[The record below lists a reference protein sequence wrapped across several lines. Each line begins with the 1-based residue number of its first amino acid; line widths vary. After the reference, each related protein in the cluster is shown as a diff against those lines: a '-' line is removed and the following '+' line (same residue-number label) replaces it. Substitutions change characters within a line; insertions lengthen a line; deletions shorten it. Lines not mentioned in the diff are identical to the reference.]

1 METAL
6 HLALSLAIGLLIGT
20 ERGWQE
26 RESPEGRRIAGIR
39 TFGLIGLLG
48 GFWALIGQALG
59 ILLLGIA
66 FVAVAAVLIVAY
78 IMDVQA
84 DRDVGITTLVA
95 ALLTFAMGA
104 AAVLDYAMLAA
115 ASAVVTTA
123 ILALKGV
130 LHRWLKLIQAVEL
143 HAALKLL
150 LISVVL
156 LPVLPNQG
164 YGPWGALNPFEIWWM
179 VVLIAGISFCGYVA
193 VRLLGV
199 NKGLVVTGFFGGL
212 VSSTATTINLSRL
225 PHRAKDYGLVV
236 AAIVVA
242 AATMFP
248 RMLIE
253 IAVVNVALVPRA
265 IVPIG
270 LMAVAAVTAALLLW
284 RHTDATVGKDEWQLR
299 NPVELKVAIQFGL
312 LLAAIMI
319 LVAGARAWFGEPGL
333 YVLAGVSGLA
343 DVDAITLS
351 LARLDAGEVSET
363 GIINAITI
371 AAMVNSAAKAVL
383 ASVIGGKVLAR
394 RLVPVAAVVILA
406 GAGGLFLVNRV
417 IV

>member
-6 HLALSLAIGLLIGT
+6 HLALALAIGLLIGT

-26 RESPEGRRIAGIR
+26 RESPEGRRVAGIR

-48 GFWALIGQALG
+48 GFSALIGQALG
-59 ILLLGIA
+59 VLLLGIA
-66 FVAVAAVLIVAY
+66 FVVVAAVLIVAY
-78 IMDVQA
+78 VMDVQA
-84 DRDVGITTLVA
+84 DKDVGITTLIA
-95 ALLTFAMGA
+95 ALLTFALGA

-130 LHRWLKLIQAVEL
+130 LHRWLRLITAVEL

-164 YGPWGALNPFEIWWM
+164 YGPWRVLNPFEIWWM

-199 NKGLVVTGFFGGL
+199 SRGLVATGFFGGL

-225 PHRAKDYGLVV
+225 PPRAGGYGLVV

-242 AATMFP
+242 SAAMFP

-253 IAVVNVALVPRA
+253 IAVVNPALLARA
-265 IVPIG
+265 AVPIG
-270 LMAVAAVTAALLLW
+270 LMAAAAVSAAFLLW
-284 RHTDATVGKDEWQLR
+284 RRNGASVDPDEWQLR
-299 NPVELKVAIQFGL
+299 NPVELRVAVQFGIL
-312 LLAAIMI
+312 LGAVMI
-319 LVAGARAWFGEPGL
+319 LTAGARAWFGEAGL
-333 YVLAGVSGLA
+333 YVVAGVSGLA

-351 LARLDAGEVSET
+351 LARLGPEEMNERVVV
-363 GIINAITI
+363 NAITI
-371 AAMVNSAAKAVL
+371 AAMVNSVVKVIL
-383 ASVIGGKVLAR
+383 ASVIGGRMLSRK
-394 RLVPVAAVVILA
+394 LVPVAGVVLLA
-406 GAGGLFLVNRV
+406 GAVGLFLVNRV